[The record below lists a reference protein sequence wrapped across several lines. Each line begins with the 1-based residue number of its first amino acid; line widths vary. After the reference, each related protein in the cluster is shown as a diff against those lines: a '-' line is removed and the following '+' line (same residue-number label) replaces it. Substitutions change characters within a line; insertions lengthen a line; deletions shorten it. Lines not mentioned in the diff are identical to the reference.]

1 MKLKMLVEFNCK
13 FAEALGALSKRA
25 IVTGMVFNL
34 DIIGRLSLDLCLIET
49 GHFLLL
55 YSLEEELDL
64 LLKILIF
71 IAILAIR

>member
-25 IVTGMVFNL
+25 IVAGMVFNL
-34 DIIGRLSLDLCLIET
+34 DLIGRFSLDLCLIET
-49 GHFLLL
+49 GDFLLL